1 MKNGKV
7 IVLGVVVALSVVAI
21 PAGFAGASQSEQ
33 GAKLRA
39 SATLFDQAGTQVGK
53 AHLMEKR
60 DGDVVVSVSAGGLAP
75 GAHGIHVHAIGSCA
89 SAGAPFSGAGP
100 HSNPEGGS
108 HGSHAG
114 DLGNIV
120 ANDTGSA
127 ALELVTRQFSLSAGP
142 SSVLDADGA
151 ALVIHA
157 RPDDGVSDPSG
168 NSGARVICG
177 IFVGD

>member
-1 MKNGKV
+1 MKNLRV
-7 IVLGVVVALSVVAI
+7 IVLGTVAALSVVAL
-21 PAGFAGASQSEQ
+21 PVGFAGAVQSEQ

-39 SATLFDQAGTQVGK
+39 SATLVDQAGTQVGK

-60 DGDVVVSVSAGGLAP
+60 DGDVVVSVSVEGLTP
-75 GAHGIHVHAIGSCA
+75 GAHGIHVHAVGSCA
-89 SAGAPFSGAGP
+89 SASVPFSGAGP
-100 HSNPEGGS
+100 HFNPGGGS

-120 ANDTGSA
+120 ANDAGSA
-127 ALELVTRQFSLSAGP
+127 MLEQVTRQFSLSAGP
-142 SSVLDADGA
+142 YSVLDADGA

-157 RPDDGVSDPSG
+157 KSDDGVSDPSG
-168 NSGARVICG
+168 NSGARVTCG

>member
-1 MKNGKV
+1 MKNLKV
-7 IVLGVVVALSVVAI
+7 IVLAIVAALSVVAL
-21 PAGFAGASQSEQ
+21 PVGFAGAVQSEQ

-60 DGDVVVSVSAGGLAP
+60 DGEVVVSVSAEGLTP
-75 GAHGIHVHAIGSCA
+75 GAHGIHVHAAGSCA
-89 SAGAPFSGAGP
+89 SVSGPFSGAGP
-100 HSNPEGGS
+100 HFNPGGGL

-114 DLGNIV
+114 DLGNIDADADGYAV
-120 ANDTGSA
+120 
-127 ALELVTRQFSLSAGP
+127 LELVTRQFSLSAGTY
-142 SSVLDADGA
+142 SVLDADGG

-157 RPDDGVSDPSG
+157 KRDDGVSDPSG

>member
-60 DGDVVVSVSAGGLAP
+60 DGDVVVSVSAEGLTP
-75 GAHGIHVHAIGSCA
+75 GAHGIHVHAVGSCA
-89 SAGAPFSGAGP
+89 SANVPFSGAGP
-100 HSNPEGGS
+100 HFNPDGGS